1 MFHPLNI
8 IFLYKN
14 YLDLQFIEE
23 NLNIIINFIIN
34 QIIRIFKK

>member
-14 YLDLQFIEE
+14 YLDLQFMEE
-23 NLNIIINFIIN
+23 NLNVIIKFIIN

>member
-14 YLDLQFIEE
+14 YLDLQFMEE
-23 NLNIIINFIIN
+23 HLNVIINFIIN